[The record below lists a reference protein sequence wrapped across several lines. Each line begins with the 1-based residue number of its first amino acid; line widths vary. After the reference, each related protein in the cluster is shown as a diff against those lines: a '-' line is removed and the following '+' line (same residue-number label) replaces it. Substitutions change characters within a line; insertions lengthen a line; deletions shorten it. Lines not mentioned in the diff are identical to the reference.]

1 MPSFTLGLQQF
12 AAKTERELSQI
23 VRKTCLSIGR
33 RIIMRTPVR
42 TGMARGNWQTTIGYP
57 ATGTLERSDPGG
69 ARAAAELT
77 SKTLQWR
84 PTDGGSFFFANNLPY
99 IGRLENGSSKQSPAG
114 MVAVTMAE
122 FGGIVDDASWG
133 GAADT
138 GGTSW
143 DIGGAGE

>member
-1 MPSFTLGLQQF
+1 MPSFSIGLEQVAVQ
-12 AAKTERELSQI
+12 TERELSMTL
-23 VRKTCLSIGR
+23 RKTCMSIGR

-42 TGMARGNWQTTIGYP
+42 RGMARGNWQATIGAP
-57 ATGTLERSDPGG
+57 ALGALDRADPGG
-69 ARAAAELT
+69 ARAGAELN
-77 SKTLQWR
+77 SVVGKWEVVQ
-84 PTDGGSFFFANNLPY
+84 GASFFFTNNLPY
-99 IGRLENGSSKQSPAG
+99 IGRLESGYSKQAPTG

-138 GGTSW
+138 AGSSW